1 MVAVY
6 WAANRR
12 RWKRASAR
20 AEAQAQHGVF
30 ADPTKAQ
37 VTAQPGVMALA
48 GWANA
53 FARRQG
59 AAASAYLPVLAADT
73 MQARDALTELHERGC
88 ERGKIAL
95 NITHRLA
102 VG

>member
-6 WAANRR
+6 WAAIRR

-37 VTAQPGVMALA
+37 VTALPGVMALA

-53 FARRQG
+53 FARWQ
-59 AAASAYLPVLAADT
+59 AAASAVLAEAVLA
-73 MQARDALTELHERGC
+73 QYVCDAGGRVMRSQLHETR
-88 ERGKIAL
+88 
-95 NITHRLA
+95 
-102 VG
+102 V